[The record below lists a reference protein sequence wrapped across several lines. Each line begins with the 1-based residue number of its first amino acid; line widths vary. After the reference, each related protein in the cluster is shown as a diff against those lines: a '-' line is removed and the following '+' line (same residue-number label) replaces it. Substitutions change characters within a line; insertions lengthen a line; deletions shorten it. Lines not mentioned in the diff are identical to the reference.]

1 MKLQFHT
8 PHFKSIFKKSKK
20 GITTT
25 VFSWVFMT
33 IIGGILMISVY
44 SILSTYWTIEQ
55 ESNNLEFAKTLTN
68 TLNVRAQSLSVSSAT
83 VFNTIPLM
91 GNLNANLQCIEGEFT
106 RLSIDNSEIIY
117 EPLNEYL
124 DNFPFVMPPIEREL
138 PQNIFLVLEN
148 FNFPMSISP
157 LIAVVPRSHIIIINE
172 TQSTTNQLF
181 TRVLDTRRSY
191 QQLSFNRWNLENGM
205 STSEMRSYLQSLNPS
220 SIVFVDFDEDFI
232 HSYISDGFSQERYPV
247 YHIKSEFVKAPSY
260 IDLTNTNRIIQGTFS
275 YTYSNNQDDFRI
287 TNQNNANEP
296 ELFRFYDMNDEISIF
311 MFSLFS
317 TPSNFE
323 CAHNSLIQRSE
334 FTYQLSKNK
343 IQIILENPETTNQ
356 TYCQSFQP
364 SSQINI
370 FYENIL
376 LNLNQIYSNR
386 THNLFTGQTPNPP
399 SKINSIENYQFNLNT
414 QSCQLIY

>member
-1 MKLQFHT
+1 MKLQFYISHLQ
-8 PHFKSIFKKSKK
+8 SIFKKSKK

-55 ESNNLEFAKTLTN
+55 ENNNLEFAKALTN
-68 TLNVRAQSLSVSSAT
+68 TLNIRAQSLSVSSAT

-148 FNFPMSISP
+148 FNFPMSITP
-157 LIAVVPRSHIIIINE
+157 VIAIVPRSHIIVINR
-172 TQSTTNQLF
+172 TQPTTNQLF
-181 TRVLDTRRSY
+181 TRTLDTRRSY
-191 QQLSFNRWNLENGM
+191 QQLSFISWDLEDRNQN
-205 STSEMRSYLQSLNPS
+205 EMRTYLQSLNPS
-220 SIVFVDFDEDFI
+220 SIVFLDFNEDFI
-232 HSYISDGFSQERYPV
+232 ENYISTEFSRVRYPV
-247 YHIKSEFVKAPSY
+247 YHIKSEFIKAPSF
-260 IDLTNTNRIIQGTFS
+260 IDFTNSQRIIQGTFM
-275 YTYSNNQDDFRI
+275 YTYSNNQEDFSI
-287 TNQNNANEP
+287 TNQNNPNEP
-296 ELFRFYDMNDEISIF
+296 KLFKFYDMNDEISIF

-323 CAHNSLIQRSE
+323 CAYNSLIQRSE

-343 IQIILENPETTNQ
+343 INIILEDPITTNQ

-364 SSQINI
+364 SSQINTL
-370 FYENIL
+370 YESIYL
-376 LNLNQIYSNR
+376 SLDQIYSNR
-386 THNLFTGQTPNPP
+386 THNLFTQQISDPVTN
-399 SKINSIENYQFNLNT
+399 INLIENNQFSLNS